1 MRPETRLQ
9 RDIRT
14 RLAEHG
20 YRSVAVP
27 NGATL
32 RGDATERAIQMANLK
47 RDGLCVGFSDLL
59 VYGAGGRIGH
69 IEIKIEGG
77 RQSPAQIEC
86 QRWLTELGQRYAVVR
101 SLLDLDETL
110 EAWGWQGKA

>member
-32 RGDATERAIQMANLK
+32 RGDKIERAIQMANLK
-47 RDGLCVGFSDLL
+47 RDGLCVGFPDLI
-59 VYGAGGRIGH
+59 VFGRDRIGF
-69 IEIKIEGG
+69 IEVKCEGQKL
-77 RQSPAQIEC
+77 RDTQVAV
-86 QRWLTELGQRYAVVR
+86 RDWLTDLGQRVATCR
-101 SLLDLDETL
+101 SIADVDEMLT
-110 EAWGWQGKA
+110 AWGWQ